1 MAPARSASHGE
12 VRRAVVSPAG
22 LALVV
27 VGGAVGVAARS
38 LIVVPLAGAS
48 HPLVVPGVTLAINL
62 VGSLLLGVIVGWLG
76 DRHPRARLFLGT
88 GVMGGFTTY
97 SAFAVQSVTVSSAS
111 PYVGLAVIAVSVFGG
126 VLAAGIGLGSGRR
139 IAGQPDDAENPE
151 NPEDAE

>member
-1 MAPARSASHGE
+1 MASARSASHAE
-12 VRRAVVSPAG
+12 IRRGAVSPAA

-27 VGGAVGVAARS
+27 VGGAVGVALRS
-38 LIVVPLAGAS
+38 LIVVPFAAAP
-48 HPLVVPGVTLAINL
+48 HPLVVPGATLAINL
-62 VGSLLLGVIVGWLG
+62 LGSFLLGVIVGALA

-111 PYVGLAVIAVSVFGG
+111 PYVGLALIAVSVFGG
-126 VLAAGIGLGSGRR
+126 VVAAGIGLGAGRR
-139 IAGQPDDAENPE
+139 VARRPDDDLD